1 LASQYSAHDRQTAGN
16 VALIADDDPN
26 VLDVLRP
33 ILTEANYKVV
43 IASGARQALEI
54 APQVDASVV
63 IVDLSVADGVGLE
76 TCAALRRLPNWRD
89 VPMLILT
96 SYQTDKALR
105 AAGTPGISDFLCK
118 PFVPS
123 ELLRRVARAIGEQ
136 PGPRASERMVS
147 HRVAPGDAHPGDAR
161 AIKARR
167 TRKPVTTD
175 NGDRFEHRQRPRQTN
190 DDVAQPRAKAAPWR
204 DTDDEPPSPLRVLV
218 ADDDELT
225 RHVVTHILGHE
236 GYLAHG
242 VTDGREAVAAVI
254 HGNYDL
260 VLMDVRMPVLG
271 GSEATR
277 LIRALPT
284 PKRFVPVI
292 AMTTT
297 NFTAFTREL
306 INAGMNDY
314 LMKPIRPDSLLACMR
329 EHLAPEHSGEELQ
342 ILEFDRLEAEVER
355 SGLGAVNQLFDSL
368 AEAINAIVPVV
379 QGWMPSRP
387 NEFVAALHALSDAAK
402 PLACRALADAAR
414 SLGRD
419 PSPSEVMRKRF
430 VETAR
435 ATLVAIRRFREKS
448 AVANVG

>member
-1 LASQYSAHDRQTAGN
+1 MASQYPAHDRQTAGN
-16 VALIADDDPN
+16 VALISDDDPN

-33 ILTEANYKVV
+33 ILTDANYKVV
-43 IASGARQALEI
+43 IASGCRQALEI
-54 APQVDASVV
+54 APHVDASVA
-63 IVDLSVADGVGLE
+63 IVDLSMPGGDGLE

-89 VPMLILT
+89 VPMLVLT
-96 SYQTDKALR
+96 SYQTDKVLR

-123 ELLRRVARAIGEQ
+123 ELLRRVAHAIGEE
-136 PGPRASERMVS
+136 PGGNASERMAW
-147 HRVAPGDAHPGDAR
+147 HRDAPGDAHPGNTP

-167 TRKPVTTD
+167 TRKPVATTH
-175 NGDRFEHRQRPRQTN
+175 GESVEHRQRSRHSNEGAAHREPK
-190 DDVAQPRAKAAPWR
+190 VALRS
-204 DTDDEPPSPLRVLV
+204 DTDDEPPSPPRILV

-225 RHVVTHILGHE
+225 LHVVTHILGHE

-254 HGNYDL
+254 RDNYDL
-260 VLMDVRMPVLG
+260 VLMDVRMPVLS

-277 LIRALPT
+277 MIRALPT

-314 LMKPIRPDSLLACMR
+314 LMKPIRPDSLLACLR
-329 EHLAPEHSGEELQ
+329 DHLAPEQPGVGSEV
-342 ILEFDRLEAEVER
+342 LEFDRLQGEVER
-355 SGLGAVNQLFDSL
+355 SGLGAVNRLFDNL
-368 AEAINAIVPVV
+368 VEAINSIVPIV
-379 QGWMPSRP
+379 QGWMPLRP
-387 NEFVAALHALSDAAK
+387 NEFVAALHALSDAATA
-402 PLACRALADAAR
+402 LACAALADVSR
-414 SLGRD
+414 TLERD
-419 PSPSEVMRKRF
+419 PSPSEATRKRF

-448 AVANVG
+448 AVADVG